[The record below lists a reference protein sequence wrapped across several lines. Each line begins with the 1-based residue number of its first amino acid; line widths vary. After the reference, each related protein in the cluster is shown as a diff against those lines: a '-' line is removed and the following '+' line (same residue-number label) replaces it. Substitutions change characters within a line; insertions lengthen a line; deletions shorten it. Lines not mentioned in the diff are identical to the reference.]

1 MTRLNRRQALALT
14 LGAGLLQARAVTALA
29 DTPLIDAP
37 LAVAATGREGRRI
50 LLHYNENPL
59 GPGPKARAA
68 LVAAIDEGHRYV
80 DEHAEQLIGAIA
92 AYESVAPERI
102 ALGSG
107 SGELLH
113 MLALGWATRGTV
125 TCAWPTFGQLM
136 TFAEKVGAT
145 VRRVPLDAQLRH
157 DAAAIDAATPTGTGL
172 VYLCNPNNPTGTVL
186 PGPQL
191 RELCLTLAART
202 LVVVDEAYMD
212 FVEPGAT
219 ESMVDLA
226 RGNADVIVLRTFSK
240 VHGLAGLRVG
250 YAIGRPD
257 TIARLRE
264 LELTSPNLPGIVA
277 ATASLGDRE
286 FIARS
291 RDSIMADRRRVTAV
305 CRELG
310 MACSDSHGNFVFV
323 RTGMPATAFRDRM
336 RGLGIEVG
344 RPFPPLTDW
353 SRISLGRPE
362 DNTALIAALRA
373 FKAGGPARKVAATRP
388 EARVWS

>member
-1 MTRLNRRQALALT
+1 MSQINRRQALALA
-14 LGAGLLQARAVTALA
+14 LGAGLLQARTVVAAGA
-29 DTPLIDAP
+29 PIGSAAAASGGAP
-37 LAVAATGREGRRI
+37 L
-50 LLHYNENPL
+50 LPLHYNENPL
-59 GPGPKARAA
+59 GPGPKARE
-68 LVAAIDEGHRYV
+68 AILASLGDGWRYA
-80 DEHAEQLIGAIA
+80 DGEHAQRLIAAIA
-92 AYESVAPERI
+92 AHEQVAPERI
-102 ALGSG
+102 VIGSG

-113 MLALGWATRGTV
+113 ILALGWATRGSV

-136 TFAEKVGAT
+136 GFAEKLGAT
-145 VRRVPLDAQLRH
+145 VRRVPLDARLRH
-157 DAAAIDAATPTGTGL
+157 DAAAIDAATPTGTSL

-186 PGPQL
+186 PAAEL

-226 RGNADVIVLRTFSK
+226 RGGADVVVLRTFSK

-257 TIARLRE
+257 TIERMRS
-264 LELTSPNLPGIVA
+264 LELVSPNMPGVVA

-286 FIARS
+286 FVART
-291 RDSIMADRRRVTAV
+291 RDSVMADRRRVTAV

-310 MACSDSHGNFVFV
+310 MECSDSHGNFVFV
-323 RTGMPATAFRDRM
+323 RTGLSATDFRDRM
-336 RGLGIEVG
+336 RGFGIEVG

>member
-1 MTRLNRRQALALT
+1 
-14 LGAGLLQARAVTALA
+14 VTALA

-92 AYESVAPERI
+92 AHESVAPERI

-240 VHGLAGLRVG
+240 LHGLAGLRVG

-264 LELTSPNLPGIVA
+264 LELTNPNLPGIVA

-305 CRELG
+305 CQELG

-323 RTGMPATAFRDRM
+323 RTGMPATAFRDHM

-362 DNTALIAALRA
+362 DNAALLAALRR
-373 FKAGGPARKVAATRP
+373 FKAAG
-388 EARVWS
+388 